1 MWPFAWT
8 PYCID
13 DVRRGRKL
21 TGSVAAGPNGRNGGC
36 LGPEWEAGWSHIT
49 SYIQYWSRNRRTRH
63 SPGKERSVTEIWVA
77 GRCYPLRA
85 VGVGVS
91 SDVHDTGSDRRGTVR
106 ISGPSLNG
114 TVNLDAEHIPPR
126 KVQDPGSDTSTGAPR
141 VNGTAEWALVCHG
154 PYWISQGFL
163 KVQVAR
169 LFGIHLV
176 KVTRRHSRGIRSG
189 RVCAAHYFN
198 GLRYRASSV
207 HPVVSQAWNNL
218 APG

>member
-1 MWPFAWT
+1 MLPGCVAFSPGRTRMWPSAWT

-21 TGSVAAGPNGRNGGC
+21 TGSAAAGPNGRNGGC

-106 ISGPSLNG
+106 ISGPSLDG

-126 KVQDPGSDTSTGAPR
+126 KVQDPGSDTSTGAPQGQRHCR
-141 VNGTAEWALVCHG
+141 VG
-154 PYWISQGFL
+154 
-163 KVQVAR
+163 AR
-169 LFGIHLV
+169 LSRPVLGISGIF
-176 KVTRRHSRGIRSG
+176 KSTGGPFIWNPSSKSNSPTFSRH
-189 RVCAAHYFN
+189 
-198 GLRYRASSV
+198 
-207 HPVVSQAWNNL
+207 
-218 APG
+218 